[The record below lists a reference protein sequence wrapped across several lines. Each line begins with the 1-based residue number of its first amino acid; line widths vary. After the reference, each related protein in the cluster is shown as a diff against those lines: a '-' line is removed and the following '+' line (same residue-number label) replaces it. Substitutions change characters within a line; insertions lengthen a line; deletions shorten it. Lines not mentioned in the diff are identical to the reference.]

1 MAITKIYAIRANLQ
15 RTVSYASNEKK
26 TNLDNVIEYAVNKS
40 KTEQRLFQDCINC
53 VSIETA
59 YEEMQN
65 TKKRWNKTDGVLG
78 YHFIQSFKPGEVT
91 PELAHRIGIEFAKE
105 CFGDRFQVVIGTHL
119 DKSHLHNHI
128 VVNSVSF
135 MDGGKYHSSPR
146 SYYERIRA
154 VSDRMCRAN
163 ELSVI
168 EQPQGKGLHYGEWKA
183 LKNGKPTIR
192 GQLKAE
198 LDEIIKSSYTMKD
211 FWKILKERGY
221 QIKRPQGKY
230 KFPSV
235 IPPYGKYP
243 IRFDRLGKGYTLDDI
258 GQRIITARNGIRTAA
273 PTQLPKKVY
282 KFRGDIHNV
291 KPKKLKG

>member
-91 PELAHRIGIEFAKE
+91 PELAHRIGIEFSKE

-183 LKNGKPTIR
+183 
-192 GQLKAE
+192 
-198 LDEIIKSSYTMKD
+198 
-211 FWKILKERGY
+211 
-221 QIKRPQGKY
+221 
-230 KFPSV
+230 
-235 IPPYGKYP
+235 
-243 IRFDRLGKGYTLDDI
+243 
-258 GQRIITARNGIRTAA
+258 
-273 PTQLPKKVY
+273 
-282 KFRGDIHNV
+282 
-291 KPKKLKG
+291 